1 LTSVSDGKQIAAE
14 PASGGVVPTL
24 PVPPARS
31 EVWQAGKETAL
42 AGFGGFVAII
52 ALALAGEVV
61 VTPLI
66 LAPFGSSAVLLF
78 ALPGSPY
85 SRPRNVIGGH
95 VVSALVGIA
104 ALAVLGPTPFAM
116 AVGVGL
122 AIVAM
127 RFTGTIHP
135 PAGAMPIL
143 VLLTAA
149 PWWFFALPV
158 GAGAMVMVASA
169 YLYHHFVSGQAYPK

>member
-1 LTSVSDGKQIAAE
+1 MSDGNEIAAE
-14 PASGGVVPTL
+14 PASGVAAPSL
-24 PVPPARS
+24 PSQPVRG

-42 AGFGGFVAII
+42 AGLGGFLAII
-52 ALALAGEVV
+52 ALAFASAVA

-66 LAPFGSSAVLLF
+66 VAPFGSSAVLLF

-95 VVSALVGIA
+95 VVSALVGLA
-104 ALAVLGPTPFAM
+104 ALAVLGSTPLAM
-116 AVGVGL
+116 AIGVGL
-122 AIVAM
+122 AIMAM
-127 RFTGTIHP
+127 RLTGTIHP

-143 VLLTAA
+143 VLMTAA
-149 PWWFFALPV
+149 PPWWFFAIPV

>member
-1 LTSVSDGKQIAAE
+1 MSDGKEIAAE
-14 PASGGVVPTL
+14 PASGGVAPSL
-24 PVPPARS
+24 PAPAVRN
-31 EVWQAGKETAL
+31 EIWQAGKETAL
-42 AGFGGFVAII
+42 AGLGGFVGIA
-52 ALALAGEVV
+52 ALALAGALA

-66 LAPFGSSAVLLF
+66 VAPFGSSAVLLF

-95 VVSALVGIA
+95 VVSALMGLAV
-104 ALAVLGPTPFAM
+104 LAVLGPTPFAM

-127 RFTGTIHP
+127 RLSGTIHP

-143 VLLTAA
+143 VLATGA
-149 PWWFFALPV
+149 PWWFFAVPV
-158 GAGAMVMVASA
+158 GAGAIVIVASA
-169 YLYHHFVSGQAYPK
+169 LLYHRFVSGEAYPK